1 MSRSS
6 RRQLPCGVAPF
17 KDDLAKTKKRLAE
30 VKAGKDAAAVK
41 AARPELNNGWL
52 LRPPAGAQPAAPPDV
67 AQPAASTVIAAA
79 VPQVVLITETPAPG
93 GGGKGG
99 GMQIFIKTVTGKT
112 TTLDVACCDTI
123 KIVKQM
129 IQAKEGIP
137 ADHLRLTYRCKQL
150 EDDRT
155 LADYNVDAQATLG
168 LFTRNGSLNVLA
180 RRAELEQLR
189 RLAELS
195 QAEAKAAQP
204 TAPPDVAQPAAS
216 TVDVRTGRAKGIA
229 DARATLARRMRRADR
244 LCLAA
249 RTDAVN
255 RSEADVVRKKAKSIK
270 SAIHPWIHHDF
281 VLESIGIDALYNEM
295 REKARELQVVAVV
308 ASTSRTH
315 TADAF
320 AVGGTA
326 ATVCLEGIPSN
337 AYAATV
343 GMLREFVG
351 SADRRHKLRDLA
363 PDWAQPMP
371 VPDGDH
377 KHVLEQLDS
386 GSREYMD
393 IDDKFH
399 NQGTRPFWPGTG
411 TIERIDRV
419 VNVAQICDAQAR
431 DQSIQLP
438 PIPPGGRALGKR
450 DHSFS
455 RHERDRALG
464 HLRRRDRLSLRQRWD
479 VGAGRVHCGKRDV
492 LKHLRVHL
500 RRWGQANVRGVRGTR
515 QRRAACVEPRHKEAQ
530 PWISVGARP
539 DTWFAGPHD
548 VRAVSG
554 IPQVPDHV
562 QVMWQDG
569 GDSLSRKGRVAL
581 QY

>member
-52 LRPPAGAQPAAPPDV
+52 LRPPAGAQPAA
-67 AQPAASTVIAAA
+67 STVIAAA

-93 GGGKGG
+93 GGGRGG

-377 KHVLEQLDS
+377 KHVLEQLDP

-411 TIERIDRV
+411 AIERIDRV
-419 VNVAQICDAQAR
+419 LNDVLWRKYATRRREIKAYNCPPSPPVGGLSANETILFHGTSETEPLVICDDGIDFR
-431 DQSIQLP
+431 YGND
-438 PIPPGGRALGKR
+438 GMWGRAAYTAVNATYSNTYAYTRADGAKQMFAV
-450 DHSFS
+450 SV
-455 RHERDRALG
+455 ALG
-464 HLRRRDRLSLRQRWD
+464 N
-479 VGAGRVHCGKRDV
+479 A
-492 LKHLRVHL
+492 
-500 RRWGQANVRGVRGTR
+500 
-515 QRRAACVEPRHKEAQ
+515 EPRASNRDIRKPSRGFQ
-530 PWISVGARP
+530 SVQGQTR
-539 DTWFAGPHD
+539 G
-548 VRAVSG
+548 S
-554 IPQVPDHV
+554 QVHMTYELY
-562 QVMWQDG
+562 QVYPKY
-569 GDSLSRKGRVAL
+569 LITYR
-581 QY
+581 